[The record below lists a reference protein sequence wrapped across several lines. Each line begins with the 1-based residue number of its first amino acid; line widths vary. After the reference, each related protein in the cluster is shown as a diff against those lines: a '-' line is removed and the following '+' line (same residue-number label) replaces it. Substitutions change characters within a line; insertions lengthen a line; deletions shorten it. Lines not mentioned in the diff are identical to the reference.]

1 MPLFKY
7 LFLVREIG
15 AVWVLFR
22 CCTGFE
28 AMDIYDVQAYL
39 GTQGNYIY
47 VSIQ

>member
-1 MPLFKY
+1 MPIFKY

-28 AMDIYDVQAYL
+28 AMDIYDVQAGIFGNAGQSYL
-39 GTQGNYIY
+39 C
-47 VSIQ
+47 